1 MAKSRTPGEPA
12 ALSIDDCPG
21 SRINCERFFFRLPQ
35 TFHWCNEKR
44 YSALEVGFM
53 ICYYSSINREQLLLL
68 QSFYYKRK
76 IILVSLMVVLG
87 LAFFCELELRTFAFS
102 LLAGLFC
109 S

>member
-1 MAKSRTPGEPA
+1 MR
-12 ALSIDDCPG
+12 D
-21 SRINCERFFFRLPQ
+21 FFSSLPQ
-35 TFHWCNEKR
+35 TFHWYNDKR
-44 YSALEVGFM
+44 YSVLEVGFM
-53 ICYYSSINREQLLLL
+53 TCYYSSINKEQLWLL